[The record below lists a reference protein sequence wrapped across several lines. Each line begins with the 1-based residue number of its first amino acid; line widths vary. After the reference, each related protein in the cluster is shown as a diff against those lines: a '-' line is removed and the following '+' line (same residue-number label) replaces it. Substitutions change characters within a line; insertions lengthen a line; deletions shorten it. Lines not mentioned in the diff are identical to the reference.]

1 MNELLSVSLNLTPEE
16 CCKNEDLLKKIDELL
31 LTAGMRYSGIMN
43 LYAPVDHQKRDQTV
57 FQAEELLRNTD
68 WLKGI
73 LAYTSTGTLTNAC
86 PLGEIQTDLMSN
98 PSPHKVWYYEEYY
111 QKTKQLPHGIVVDEN
126 KQLRDGYISYLLAQK
141 YGAPA
146 DICEMVSEQPLRKI
160 VTGRHVEFSHGKW
173 RKKSEKRYVWIYPLK
188 APIVPGDILLANTK
202 SGGDLICADSIDYIA
217 GQEFCA
223 KYKKIRKHMHMR
235 MEKGEYTDHE
245 K

>member
-1 MNELLSVSLNLTPEE
+1 MNETLSVYLNLDPEKRIE
-16 CCKNEDLLKKIDELL
+16 NEVLIRRIDKLL
-31 LTAGMRYSGIMN
+31 LTVGMKYSGVMN
-43 LYAPVDHQKRDQTV
+43 MYIPVDRQRRDQAV
-57 FQAEELLRNTD
+57 FQAEVLLRDTD
-68 WLKGI
+68 WLKDI
-73 LAYTSTGTLTNAC
+73 LAYTLVGTLTNAC
-86 PLGEIQTDLMSN
+86 PVGEIRTDAMSN
-98 PSPHKVWYYEEYY
+98 PSPEKLWYYEEYY

-188 APIVPGDILLANTK
+188 APVVPGDILLANTK

>member
-1 MNELLSVSLNLTPEE
+1 MKIVLEHLTKKFPGRGKKNPGDVTAVNDFTCEIPDGELGGLLGPSGCGKSTTLNMICGLETPTDGKILFGDEDVTKLSPE
-16 CCKNEDLLKKIDELL
+16 LRGV
-31 LTAGMRYSGIMN
+31 GM
-43 LYAPVDHQKRDQTV
+43 V
-57 FQAEELLRNTD
+57 FQN
-68 WLKGI
+68 
-73 LAYTSTGTLTNAC
+73 
-86 PLGEIQTDLMSN
+86 
-98 PSPHKVWYYEEYY
+98 
-111 QKTKQLPHGIVVDEN
+111 
-126 KQLRDGYISYLLAQK
+126 RDGYISYLLAQK